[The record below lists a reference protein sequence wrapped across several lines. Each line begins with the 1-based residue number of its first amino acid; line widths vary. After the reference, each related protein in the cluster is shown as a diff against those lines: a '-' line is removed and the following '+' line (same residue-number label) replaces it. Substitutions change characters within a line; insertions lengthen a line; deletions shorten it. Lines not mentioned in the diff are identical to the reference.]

1 MTTKTIIAVLGWE
14 DRFIEG
20 FKVDY
25 QTFAFNKFI
34 LFRYAEYTDITQQNY
49 NIITK
54 FCSDN
59 NIEFICYVL
68 SYEKTISNWAL
79 LSDALLNDF
88 IEKDEIILEITTI
101 PRELIWTML
110 FFLKQ
115 QRNKVDFVYH
125 KPISYSDD
133 WLSREPDKPRLL
145 LKHSGIID
153 LGKQTLLF
161 ILTGFD
167 PERTRQLINFYEPK
181 KTILVIQ
188 SGNQF
193 SNSSRNNV
201 EQHIKESVGFTD
213 YESHEIDSY
222 NLDESYKK
230 IESILDK
237 YKDDYNIVASSLGP
251 KLACLSLYKYH
262 HHNDSIA
269 LTYVPCKEYN
279 VNYSKG
285 LNGTQIGNIQFK

>member
-88 IEKDEIILEITTI
+88 IE
-101 PRELIWTML
+101 
-110 FFLKQ
+110 
-115 QRNKVDFVYH
+115 VDFVYH